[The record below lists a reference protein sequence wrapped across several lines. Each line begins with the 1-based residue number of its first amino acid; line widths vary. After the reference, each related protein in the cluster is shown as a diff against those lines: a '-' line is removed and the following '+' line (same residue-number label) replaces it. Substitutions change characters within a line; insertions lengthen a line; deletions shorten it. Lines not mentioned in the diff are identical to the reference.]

1 MIDSSEPAPPR
12 PEQLIAQFERE
23 LAVDPRTAAETAYAL
38 AFRYRDHD
46 VNGSRRFDLAKQWA
60 ERAIELLD
68 RLPSSTVDQVASG
81 RLSVGSVPIPGLL
94 HSGVVR
100 ERLSDVLV

>member
-1 MIDSSEPAPPR
+1 MIDSIEPAPPR

-23 LAVDPRTAAETAYAL
+23 LAVDPRAAAETAYAL

-100 ERLSDVLV
+100 ERLGDVLA

>member
-1 MIDSSEPAPPR
+1 MIDSSGADVPEPR
-12 PEQLIAQFERE
+12 SLIAQFERE
-23 LAVDPRTAAETAYAL
+23 LAVDPRAAAETAYAL

-46 VNGSRRFDLAKQWA
+46 VDGSRRFDLAKVWA
-60 ERAIELLD
+60 ERAIKLLD
-68 RLPSSTVDQVASG
+68 EQPSDSVDQVVSG

-100 ERLSDVLV
+100 ERLGDVLA